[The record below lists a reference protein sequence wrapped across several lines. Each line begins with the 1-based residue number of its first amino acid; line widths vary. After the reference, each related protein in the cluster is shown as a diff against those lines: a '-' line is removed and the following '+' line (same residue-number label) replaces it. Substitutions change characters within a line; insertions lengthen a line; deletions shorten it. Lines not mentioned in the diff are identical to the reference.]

1 MYTLLLN
8 ELIIPETLSN
18 FSSFKELVSKLNVDN
33 LPNSMKDRVI
43 CSIIK
48 SMESISV
55 PSFYIKNNKR
65 GLYDS
70 FGAQVGENY
79 NFSIEQGQQNII
91 NRIHNMSEQDLYF
104 QTSIKEDS
112 IKAFLHASS
121 PLQFKQFELRKCRK
135 PDGCVYWNYLDGYA
149 DSRKELEL
157 GGFAHG
163 SSSAA
168 AILYEAYEFTRN
180 NHILSLAQKT
190 LHHDRSFFSPEIK
203 GWIDGRNTEQKLD
216 GGSWCHGAAGVAVSR
231 LLLYSHIPN
240 DKLILNELEV
250 SFNQMQK
257 VMGGNICICHGM
269 AGNLEVMYCISNI
282 INNKSYRTIVNDWL
296 YTLVDRVLN
305 NEPLICGDDSD
316 RELYGLFMGLSGLGY
331 QFLRF
336 YDWKNIPSLL
346 FLETIPKVATFHYI
360 AEAEKLI
367 E

>member
-1 MYTLLLN
+1 MCLDLLN
-8 ELIIPETLSN
+8 
-18 FSSFKELVSKLNVDN
+18 KEKH
-33 LPNSMKDRVI
+33 
-43 CSIIK
+43 
-48 SMESISV
+48 
-55 PSFYIKNNKR
+55 
-65 GLYDS
+65 
-70 FGAQVGENY
+70 Q
-79 NFSIEQGQQNII
+79 
-91 NRIHNMSEQDLYF
+91 
-104 QTSIKEDS
+104 
-112 IKAFLHASS
+112 KA
-121 PLQFKQFELRKCRK
+121 
-135 PDGCVYWNYLDGYA
+135 DGCVYWNYLDGYG

-168 AILYEAYEFTRN
+168 AILYEAYEFTRSSA
-180 NHILSLAQKT
+180 ILFLAQKT

-240 DKLILNELEV
+240 DKLILNELEI

-282 INNKSYRTIVNDWL
+282 INNKSYTTTVNNWL
-296 YTLVDRVLN
+296 YTLADRVLH